1 VPEVTAT
8 ILISKDMV
16 KGKTFEQLLDEV
28 KPIRAALYKSGA
40 DVVTCSQA
48 VRPSERP
55 EADEDEATFMARGRA
70 SDCDC
75 QLITCVCTE
84 ARAHDKTCRHRV
96 ALTCAVPIVCEHGY
110 DTCPECDPCTC
121 SQEVTP

>member
-8 ILISKDMV
+8 ILIRKEHV
-16 KGKTFEQLLDEV
+16 KGKTFEELLEEV
-28 KPIRAALYKSGA
+28 SPIRAALYESGA
-40 DVVTCSQA
+40 DGVTF
-48 VRPSERP
+48 
-55 EADEDEATFMARGRA
+55 EDEAAFMARGRA

-96 ALTCAVPIVCEHGY
+96 ALTCAVSIVCEHGY
-110 DTCPECDPCTC
+110 DVCPECDPCTC
-121 SQEVTP
+121 SQEVPL